1 MIDTLQV
8 HVQFLK
14 NSDLFQNVLTYSA
27 IGTAFAGTSSNIK
40 AISTFNE
47 YQYFTG
53 QTSLANNAFSY
64 SNIRE
69 ITFPNTIRSI
79 GRFAFGQCWQLPEM
93 VLPEGITT
101 TAAEWIFGS
110 FRVALIDFPSTMTSI
125 IGYGLAPHTGP
136 SYQVNYN
143 VIIRAVTPPA
153 VDSNI
158 TRHTNKLIAI
168 YVPDESVDVYK
179 TATNWSGLASK
190 IKPISEYAGG

>member
-1 MIDTLQV
+1 
-8 HVQFLK
+8 
-14 NSDLFQNVLTYSA
+14 
-27 IGTAFAGTSSNIK
+27 
-40 AISTFNE
+40 
-47 YQYFTG
+47 
-53 QTSLANNAFSY
+53 
-64 SNIRE
+64 
-69 ITFPNTIRSI
+69 
-79 GRFAFGQCWQLPEM
+79 M

-110 FRVALIDFPSTMTSI
+110 YKVALIDFPSTMTSI
-125 IGYGLAPHTGP
+125 VGYGLAPHTGP

-158 TRHTNKLIAI
+158 TRYTNKLIAI

-190 IKPISEYAGG
+190 IKPLSEYIG